1 MIIHSSNTDNNNNNL
16 PLDNVNDLPLDNWER
31 MGTRSNQHCGSR
43 CPGEEHQA
51 ISTHSA
57 DKIEILISL
66 DYVTSLVPTYGI
78 CRQPIMMIQ

>member
-1 MIIHSSNTDNNNNNL
+1 MIIHSSNTDNNNNDL

-51 ISTHSA
+51 ISTHS
-57 DKIEILISL
+57 DPVRSL
-66 DYVTSLVPTYGI
+66 FHWATSLAWYQHMAFVGN
-78 CRQPIMMIQ
+78 R